1 MKLKLLTAAVALSA
15 WTVSAQAVVVSND
28 GDDGIGTGLQ
38 NVLDTVTVAPSPT
51 PGASSVDVNADQLAD
66 GTDSYWNITATG
78 GSVST
83 FVMEIAGN
91 AGSNTFGV
99 YDRHNPNN
107 YVQLFSGS
115 DSNTISSQVT
125 LSMLLDGSIRVNGVD
140 SGVDFSS
147 RDFGYYLGSE
157 NNPGN
162 SPLFYSDSNLNGG
175 SDQMVAYQGT
185 NTDTIQ
191 IAGFAEGLWTPNEF
205 VLAFE
210 DILYAN
216 SDKDFN
222 DLVVMV
228 ESVVPVP
235 EPGTLALLGL
245 GLAGLGAA
253 RRRQK
258 A

>member
-15 WTVSAQAVVVSND
+15 WTASAQAVFVSND
-28 GDDGIGTGLQ
+28 GDDGVGTGLQ
-38 NVLDTVTVAPSPT
+38 NVLDNVTVAPT
-51 PGASSVDVNADQLAD
+51 LGTSSVNVNTDQLDD
-66 GTDSYWNITATG
+66 GLDSYWNITGTG

-91 AGSNTFGV
+91 SASNTFGV
-99 YDRHNPNN
+99 YDRYNPNN
-107 YVQLFSGS
+107 YVEIFSGA

-125 LSMLLDGSIRVNGVD
+125 LSMLLDGSVRINGVD
-140 SGVDFSS
+140 SGIDFTSY
-147 RDFGYYLGSE
+147 DFGFYLGSE
-157 NNPGN
+157 NNVNN
-162 SPLFYSDSNLNGG
+162 SPLFYSDSSLNTNG
-175 SDQMVAYQGT
+175 SDQMVAFQGT
-185 NTDTIQ
+185 NTDTVQ
-191 IAGFAEGLWTPNEF
+191 LAGFAPGLWTDKEF

-228 ESVVPVP
+228 ESVLPVP